1 MTNDGCPSA
10 TVGLGRDAA
19 AAQIGLWLSA
29 RTLAIAR
36 GVDADDPSAFLDA
49 ARVLIRE
56 RPVSHDVVGQIEAL
70 GFALLGGLLS
80 ERDPALREAIRTHRS
95 SAQMPERANALLAG
109 LAEVRDN
116 EGIAIESVDPA
127 LGMERAVAA
136 LLSSR
141 GKCVAAADAL
151 GLTAASLRVIAAS
164 TE

>member
-1 MTNDGCPSA
+1 CQAA
-10 TVGLGRDAA
+10 TVGLGRDAE

-36 GVDADDPSAFLDA
+36 DVDTEDPSAFLDA
-49 ARVLIRE
+49 ARVLTAE

-80 ERDPALREAIRTHRS
+80 ERDPALREAIREHRS
-95 SAQMPERANALLAG
+95 GAVMPQRANALLAG

-116 EGIAIESVDPA
+116 EGIAITSVDPA
-127 LGMERAVAA
+127 LGMQRAVEA
-136 LLSSR
+136 LLASR
-141 GKCVAAADAL
+141 GGCVAAADAL